1 MEHFFLLAISQ
12 KGSISRFLMCQIM
25 CQIMSIFDEAEGFD
39 HDLVETLNGI
49 LFHFFIRLDLKTTG
63 FSKHPIFLETS
74 KFHKII
80 TLLYIFLEDVLVLK
94 TKFY

>member
-1 MEHFFLLAISQ
+1 
-12 KGSISRFLMCQIM
+12 M
-25 CQIMSIFDEAEGFD
+25 CQIMSIFDEAKGSD

-80 TLLYIFLEDVLVLK
+80 KFGSYTVKNTTPLK
-94 TKFY
+94 KDFY